1 MKRITCLC
9 VILHVKHKKITTEF
23 WTFLRDFYSLVKS
36 KMAIMFGDVTFLQQ
50 RHHRQNIP
58 HLVGKIKGFALKVK
72 SFRYTQLIN
81 NSREGFH
88 QHQPPP
94 PSCTTLG
101 V

>member
-50 RHHRQNIP
+50 RRHR
-58 HLVGKIKGFALKVK
+58 
-72 SFRYTQLIN
+72 
-81 NSREGFH
+81 
-88 QHQPPP
+88 
-94 PSCTTLG
+94 
-101 V
+101 